1 MGPEHILG
9 KSTPVFHNDKHHEP
23 LCHICS
29 TGSSQGEW
37 FFLQGVFIFSRG
49 VSFGLTFSI
58 QDTVVKY
65 RKGELNHLSEDE
77 IWSAKHLYDS
87 AYHPDTGGSNAKNNS
102 VRLKIKKIKQ
112 NKWKVTF
119 EDKDV

>member
-1 MGPEHILG
+1 M
-9 KSTPVFHNDKHHEP
+9 
-23 LCHICS
+23 
-29 TGSSQGEW
+29 
-37 FFLQGVFIFSRG
+37 
-49 VSFGLTFSI
+49 
-58 QDTVVKY
+58 KY

-102 VRLKIKKIKQ
+102 VRLKIKKIKE